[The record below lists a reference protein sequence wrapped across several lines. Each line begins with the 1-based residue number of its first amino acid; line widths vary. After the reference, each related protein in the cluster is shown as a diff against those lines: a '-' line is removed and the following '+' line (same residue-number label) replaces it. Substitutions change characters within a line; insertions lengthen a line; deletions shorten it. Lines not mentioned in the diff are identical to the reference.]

1 MIFCPLFSGSSG
13 NSIFVSSTNTKILI
27 DAGMPGKS
35 IDSAL
40 KEIGESGAELDGIF
54 VTHEHSDHTKG
65 IGILSRKYDI
75 PIYANELTWK
85 SMVGSI
91 GKIKEENI
99 KIICKD
105 YVTVKDME
113 IKSFVIPH
121 DAVAPR
127 GYVVLAEGKKA
138 CVVTDLGY
146 FTEEIRDAIID
157 GDIILLEANHDVEM
171 LKVGPYP
178 YPLKKRI
185 LSDVGHLSNEACGQ
199 AIVSIQTGKQK
210 KIILGHLS
218 QTNNQPDLAYQTVLN
233 ILNENYVNLQREIS
247 IHMAKRNM
255 PSNYTKVV

>member
-13 NSIFVSSTNTKILI
+13 NSIFVSSNNAKILV

-40 KEIGESGAELDGIF
+40 KEIGESGTELDGIF
-54 VTHEHSDHTKG
+54 VTHEHSDHIKG

-85 SMVGSI
+85 AMIGAI
-91 GKIKEENI
+91 GKVKEENI
-99 KIICKD
+99 KVINKNNI
-105 YVTVKDME
+105 TIKDME
-113 IKSFVIPH
+113 IKSFVISH

-127 GYVVLAEGKKA
+127 GYVILAEGKKA

-146 FTEEIRDAIID
+146 FTDEVREAIMD

-178 YPLKKRI
+178 YPLKRRI
-185 LSDVGHLSNEACGQ
+185 LSDIGHLSNEACGR
-199 AIVSIQTGKQK
+199 AIVSMQTGKQK

-233 ILNENYVNLQREIS
+233 ILNGNGVNLEKEIS

>member
-13 NSIFVSSTNTKILI
+13 NSIFVSSNNTKILV

-40 KEIGESGAELDGIF
+40 KEIGESGSELDGIF
-54 VTHEHSDHTKG
+54 VTHEHSDHIKG
-65 IGILSRKYDI
+65 IGILSRKYNI
-75 PIYANELTWK
+75 PIYANEPTWK
-85 SMVGSI
+85 AMIVAL

-99 KIICKD
+99 KVVDKTHVII
-105 YVTVKDME
+105 KDME
-113 IKSFVIPH
+113 IKSFITSH
-121 DAVAPR
+121 DAAAPR
-127 GYVVLAEGKKA
+127 GYTIFADGKKA
-138 CVVTDLGY
+138 CVVTDLGC
-146 FTEEIRDAIID
+146 FTDEVREAIID

-178 YPLKKRI
+178 YPLKRRI
-185 LSDVGHLSNEACGQ
+185 LSDVGHLSNEACGR
-199 AIVSIQTGKQK
+199 AIVSMQNGRQK

-218 QTNNQPDLAYQTVLN
+218 QTNNHPDLAYLTVLD
-233 ILNENYVNLQREIS
+233 ILNANGVNLQKEIT